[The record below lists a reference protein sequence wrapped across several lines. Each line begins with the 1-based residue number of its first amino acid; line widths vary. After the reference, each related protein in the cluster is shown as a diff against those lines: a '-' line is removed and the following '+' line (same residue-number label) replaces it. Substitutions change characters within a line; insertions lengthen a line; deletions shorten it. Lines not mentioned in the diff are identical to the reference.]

1 MGNNGTVAGLVSS
14 CLPEAVP
21 SHDCWQP
28 SCRAKSSNFLR
39 CSTFSA
45 RMTRFDLVY
54 LATLHLALDVP
65 LSTSRPFLPSARPSS
80 IYRKKSVTQR
90 ALAVRNAAPRPLSTT
105 HAIDPYTRSTA
116 SSNINVV
123 AMCAGGSRG
132 RNYLETHMLD
142 REYFRIQFRW
152 RNSRLNI
159 YRFYN
164 CRTGKRVLRN
174 EIAIRC
180 LSFRTS
186 EQILFITSNQVIL
199 NGIGEWGCCVFRSR
213 DKLYV
218 LRMFMLVEKCVT
230 RPSKHARYRINN
242 WNGRIRTNK

>member
-1 MGNNGTVAGLVSS
+1 MGNNGTAAGLVSS

-21 SHDCWQP
+21 SHDCRQP

-54 LATLHLALDVP
+54 LATPHLALDVP

-152 RNSRLNI
+152 RNRRLNI

-164 CRTGKRVLRN
+164 CRTEKRVLRN
-174 EIAIRC
+174 ENVARFLDRDPMPFLSNVGANFIYNEQPGDSKWNWGMGMLCFPIRRQVVRLTDVYARSKMC
-180 LSFRTS
+180 NTS
-186 EQILFITSNQVIL
+186 E
-199 NGIGEWGCCVFRSR
+199 
-213 DKLYV
+213 
-218 LRMFMLVEKCVT
+218 
-230 RPSKHARYRINN
+230 
-242 WNGRIRTNK
+242 